1 MQKLLYAEDEY
12 KKPIETDPFVSI
24 LREAGFDVEVAD
36 SGEKAW
42 QKLSEKEY
50 DGLILDI
57 MLPHEGKNIPMNI
70 PRYRTGIYLLESLQ
84 KGRFPKNKD
93 IPVVVVS
100 AICDLEDMRKIK
112 DEMLPD
118 KYLEK
123 PVRPPVFLEAVEK
136 AVRVEK

>member
-1 MQKLLYAEDEY
+1 MQKLLYVEDEY

-50 DGLILDI
+50 DVLILDI
-57 MLPHEGKNIPMNI
+57 MLPHKGKKIPENI
-70 PRYRTGIYLLESLQ
+70 PRYRTGIYLLESLRD
-84 KGRFPKNKD
+84 GRFPKNKD

-112 DEMLPD
+112 DEMRPD

-123 PVRPPVFLEAVEK
+123 PIRPPVLLEAVEK
-136 AVRVEK
+136 AVRAGK